1 MESTQNNI
9 YEIEESALVD
19 QNLKNGIDDDNQEE
33 NKNGMKAKILKF
45 DNIDYDV
52 YADQFE
58 ENAKLRDGIQIDA

>member
-19 QNLKNGIDDDNQEE
+19 QNLKNGIDDDKLEE
-33 NKNGMKAKILKF
+33 NKNGMITKILKF

>member
-33 NKNGMKAKILKF
+33 NKNGMKTKILKF